1 MQIWEEQL
9 PDKTR
14 HEKLRKLEKFGQM
27 RWSSR
32 ARALKKLFGSYS
44 DHTKELFS
52 DVLVTLKHVREW
64 TDFRPKVRFEG
75 KSLSDKLSNFETIL
89 VAFVYIRHHN
99 PSLRLFADIWIGRF
113 ASMENDKQQGRI

>member
-52 DVLVTLKHVREW
+52 DVLVTLKHVRE
-64 TDFRPKVRFEG
+64 
-75 KSLSDKLSNFETIL
+75 
-89 VAFVYIRHHN
+89 
-99 PSLRLFADIWIGRF
+99 
-113 ASMENDKQQGRI
+113 